1 MLTRQTAERPA
12 HAPLD
17 PSDATE
23 EATPVPAVAS
33 LEATGRLPGAV
44 DLECYFGREFVPLV
58 DAKIGV
64 MTHGFLYGTATFEG
78 IRAYWNQEQGQLYGL
93 KLLEHFRRFQN
104 SAKIMLIDLGHTA
117 EELVE
122 ITVELLR
129 RNGLREDV
137 YIRPTAYKSS
147 ELIGVRLHNLDSN
160 LVIFSIPFGEYIDTT
175 GGISAQTVSW
185 RRNSDVSIPARS
197 KIVGAY
203 VNSAFAKTEAQLNGY
218 DEAIV
223 LTLDGH
229 ASEGSAEN
237 LFIVRDGK
245 LITPAVTDDILEG
258 ITRTGLMEIARNEL
272 GIETVERSIDR
283 SELYV
288 ADEVLLCGTGAQI
301 SPVISI
307 DHRAI
312 GTGRIGPVTQSV
324 KDLYFDAVRGR
335 LPAYSHWLT
344 PIF

>member
-1 MLTRQTAERPA
+1 MLTRQTAEKPA
-12 HAPLD
+12 SGPL
-17 PSDATE
+17 E
-23 EATPVPAVAS
+23 G
-33 LEATGRLPGAV
+33 TGRLPVGA
-44 DLECYFGREFVPLV
+44 DLQCFLSGEFVPLV

-93 KLLEHFRRFQN
+93 KLLEHYRRFAG
-104 SAKIMLIDLGHTA
+104 SARILFIDLGYTP
-117 EELVE
+117 EQLVE
-122 ITVELLR
+122 VTVDLLR
-129 RNGLREDV
+129 RNALRQDV
-137 YIRPTAYKSS
+137 YVRPTAFKSS
-147 ELIGVRLHNLDSN
+147 QLIGVRLHDLASD
-160 LVIFSIPFGEYIDTT
+160 LVIFSVPFGDYIDTT
-175 GGISAQTVSW
+175 RGITAQTVSW

-237 LFIVRDGK
+237 LFMVRDGR
-245 LITPAVTDDILEG
+245 LITPPVTDDILEG
-258 ITRTGLMEIARNEL
+258 ITRAALIELARAEL
-272 GIETVERSIDR
+272 GIETVERPIDR
-283 SELYV
+283 SELYI

-307 DHRAI
+307 DHRPI
-312 GTGRIGPVTQSV
+312 GSGAVGPVSEHL
-324 KDLYFDAVRGR
+324 KDLYFDVVRGR
-335 LPAYSHWLT
+335 LPAYAHWLT
-344 PIF
+344 PIY